1 MQPSSTINSPLGS
14 TAILSR
20 IRSAL
25 SAADA
30 DAAATLLHE
39 SPLRPQGTR
48 RSARDRLTS
57 PPPNV
62 TDPTPNHDTAGVCP
76 VTGTPRLVLG
86 IDLGTT
92 HSLAAVKTG
101 KGARVIRD
109 RDGHALIPS
118 VVHYPRGGDKPL
130 VGRDAKAHLL
140 TAPDRTIY
148 SVKRLIGRA
157 DDDIDT
163 ETDRLPYSVVRGERG
178 LARIRIDGTDRAPE
192 QLSAEILAEVRRV
205 AEAALSETVHGA
217 VITVPAYF
225 DDGQRQATRDAA
237 ELAGV
242 KCLRIINEPTAASLA
257 YGIDGSRD
265 GTVLVYDLGGG
276 TFDVSILKIH
286 DGVFRVLATHGDTH
300 LGGDDFDRL
309 LFERILELI
318 EQQTG
323 RKPELT
329 PHLMQVVR
337 TSAEQLKVQLSDIEH
352 AELAIEIGDAD
363 VTLTI
368 SRQEFEAQIRPLIE
382 TSLASCRLALDDAGL
397 TFDEIDDIVL
407 VGGSTRVPLVRQLLS
422 EASDKELDTSVD
434 PDLAV
439 ALGAAI
445 QADSLAGGDR
455 DHLLLDVIPLSLGI
469 ETMGGAM
476 SKLILR
482 NATIP
487 ASHTEEFSTQADGQ
501 TSVDINIFQGEREL
515 VADCRPLGAFR
526 LRGLPDLPAGL
537 PRIAVTFTVDADGV
551 LQVRAIEQRTEIEAS
566 IQVVPSF
573 GLTRD
578 EVQRMM
584 RESIDHAH
592 DDMAEREAIE
602 LRNKAQAMVAGTLRA
617 LELSDLPPDQ
627 TWTIQKAAKRLGGL
641 LDERGAIDEIRA
653 AVEDL
658 SRLTANV
665 ADDVISSAVHKALTE
680 PA

>member
-1 MQPSSTINSPLGS
+1 MTDST
-14 TAILSR
+14 
-20 IRSAL
+20 
-25 SAADA
+25 
-30 DAAATLLHE
+30 
-39 SPLRPQGTR
+39 PQ
-48 RSARDRLTS
+48 
-57 PPPNV
+57 
-62 TDPTPNHDTAGVCP
+62 TDHAAGVCP
-76 VTGTPRLVLG
+76 VTGTPHLVLG

-92 HSLAAVKTG
+92 NSLAAVKTG
-101 KGARVIRD
+101 KGARVVRD

-118 VVHYPRGGDKPL
+118 VVHFPEDGAEPL
-130 VGRDAKAHLL
+130 VGRAAKEHLL
-140 TAPDRTIY
+140 TAPDRTIF
-148 SVKRLIGRA
+148 SVKRLVGRA
-157 DDDIDT
+157 DEDIDAET
-163 ETDRLPYSVVRGERG
+163 ERLPYQVVRGERG
-178 LARIRIDGTDRAPE
+178 LARIRIDEEDHAPE
-192 QLSAEILAEVRRV
+192 QLSARILAEVRRV
-205 AEAALSETVHGA
+205 AEAALSETVDGA

-237 ELAGV
+237 ELAGIR
-242 KCLRIINEPTAASLA
+242 CLRIINEPTAASLA

-276 TFDVSILKIH
+276 TFDVSILKIQ

-309 LFERILELI
+309 LFDKILGLI
-318 EQQTG
+318 AEQTG
-323 RKPELT
+323 RRPELT
-329 PHLMQVVR
+329 AHLMQVVR
-337 TSAEQLKVQLSDIEH
+337 TSAERLKVQLSEVEQAALTIGIGK
-352 AELAIEIGDAD
+352 AE
-363 VTLTI
+363 VTLSV
-368 SRQEFEAQIRPLIE
+368 SRAEFEEQIRPLVE
-382 TSLASCRLALDDAGL
+382 TSLASCRQALEDAGK
-397 TFDEIDDIVL
+397 TFSDIDDIVL
-407 VGGSTRVPLVRQLLS
+407 VGGSTRVPLVRRMLS
-422 EASDKELDTSVD
+422 EAAGKELDTSVD

-515 VADCRPLGAFR
+515 VEDCRPLGAFK

-551 LQVRAIEQRTEIEAS
+551 LQVRAVEQRTEIEAS

-592 DDMAEREAIE
+592 EDMAEREAIE
-602 LRNKAQAMVAGTLRA
+602 LRNKAQAMVKGTLRA

-627 TWTIQKAAKRLGGL
+627 TWTIQKTAKRLGTL
-641 LDERGAIDEIRA
+641 LDERGATEDVRA
-653 AVEDL
+653 AVDEL